1 MPIGQPRILRIMA
14 RRTPY
19 GPRYTIVYADRTMSR
34 PVDYPHLLQMIHMEY
49 KSALARKRAL
59 DLIETPMP

>member
-19 GPRYTIVYADRTMSR
+19 GPRYTIKEMSNRR
-34 PVDYPHLLQMIHMEY
+34 PGRHLLGP
-49 KSALARKRAL
+49 LACL
-59 DLIETPMP
+59 DNS